1 MLNKIR
7 PGNWHAAGHAMDLS
21 SKVSRIGPGGVVAA
35 EAGTIVIVDS
45 ARCVCKRRMAKLVE
59 AVWAPSR
66 QRGTVGE

>member
-1 MLNKIR
+1 
-7 PGNWHAAGHAMDLS
+7 MDLS
-21 SKVSRIGPGGVVAA
+21 SKVLRIGPGGVLAA